1 MFDMNEKE
9 IMQRVFKLAEK
20 ARSRTSPNP
29 MVGAIL
35 VKNGKIVGQGYHQKA
50 GKPHAEILAIRQAGK
65 HSINGTLYVN
75 LEPCCHFGK
84 TPPCT
89 DAIIRAGIRRVV
101 YSVNDPNPLVNGKGA
116 KALLQA
122 GVEVRAS
129 LLDKEATRLNEAYF
143 KFMKTGKPLIVLK
156 IEQTLDGK
164 ELDHRS
170 IRRIWYNL
178 SRQKNQS
185 NDIPVADALIA
196 DSRVS
201 FLLAHK
207 KENHQSLIKSVSTWK
222 AGVNTRGDALAV
234 LKQLT
239 QKGVLSVMMDGNG
252 KISAQFLKYGLVD
265 KVYAFVSFEIGGSR
279 STFDTDLGIDR
290 ISDALKLSDVRY
302 QTLSGGLLVSGYLN

>member
-1 MFDMNEKE
+1 MNEKE

-101 YSVNDPNPLVNGKGA
+101 YSVNDPNPLVNGNGPN
-116 KALLQA
+116 ALLQA

-129 LLDKEATRLNEAYF
+129 LLDKEAEPHPGGQRRCLDDVRLEDQPI
-143 KFMKTGKPLIVLK
+143 GPGSIC
-156 IEQTLDGK
+156 GK
-164 ELDHRS
+164 ELDHR
-170 IRRIWYNL
+170 
-178 SRQKNQS
+178 
-185 NDIPVADALIA
+185 
-196 DSRVS
+196 
-201 FLLAHK
+201 
-207 KENHQSLIKSVSTWK
+207 
-222 AGVNTRGDALAV
+222 
-234 LKQLT
+234 
-239 QKGVLSVMMDGNG
+239 
-252 KISAQFLKYGLVD
+252 
-265 KVYAFVSFEIGGSR
+265 
-279 STFDTDLGIDR
+279 
-290 ISDALKLSDVRY
+290 
-302 QTLSGGLLVSGYLN
+302 